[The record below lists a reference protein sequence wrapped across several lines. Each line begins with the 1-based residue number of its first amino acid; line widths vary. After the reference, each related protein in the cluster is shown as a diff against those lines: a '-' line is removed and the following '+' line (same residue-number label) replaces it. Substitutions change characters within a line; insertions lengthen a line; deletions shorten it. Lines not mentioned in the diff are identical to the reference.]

1 VASTITIDRGHWLG
15 YRWQR
20 HGLDGG
26 SGKDVLDD
34 LLRLGFQDSR
44 PAGSTQSLLARASK
58 IGATGVPKAITPDG
72 PLVTM
77 MSVRG
82 APHAHRVSQ
91 LDFVRDALA
100 PQETDDGGKA
110 YVRAV
115 EEVADALRAVVRS
128 RTAKG
133 DASAEV
139 ARRVSSSL
147 VTWCER
153 CKARHV
159 PDGVFRAAVRQAQ
172 LVLGPEEQRATIL
185 YPKPKHKQDKVGDPR
200 LELLETYLR
209 VNGPTTRNSYR
220 EWMDGGTATVGEV
233 WEKLGD
239 GLVRVQVDGKRYD
252 LPEALVSAVGKASK
266 PAGVALVPPSDP
278 YLKQVDRTLLV
289 PEAKRRKEVWK
300 ALSGPGALLI
310 DGEVAGTWRYRRSD
324 KELTITPFDSVPAAQ
339 RTKAEKSA
347 ALVAEATGDDQ
358 PKVTWG

>member
-1 VASTITIDRGHWLG
+1 VADVITIDRSRWLG

-20 HGLDGG
+20 HGLAGG
-26 SGKDVLDD
+26 SSKDVLDD
-34 LLRLGFQDSR
+34 LLLLGLQDSR
-44 PAGSTQSLLARASK
+44 PVGSTQSLFARASK
-58 IGATGVPKAITPDG
+58 IGSTGVANAITPDG

-77 MSVRG
+77 WSVRG
-82 APHAHRVSQ
+82 APHTHRVNQ
-91 LDFVRDALA
+91 LDVARDALA

-110 YVRAV
+110 FVKAV
-115 EEVADALRAVVRS
+115 EEVADALRAVVKS

-139 ARRVSSSL
+139 ARRVSNSL
-147 VTWCER
+147 VNWCER

-159 PDGVFRAAVRQAQ
+159 PDGVFRAAGRQAQ
-172 LVLGPEEQRATIL
+172 VVLGPEEQRATIL
-185 YPKPKHKQDKVGDPR
+185 YPKPKHKQDKAGDPR
-200 LELLETYLR
+200 LDLLEAFFR
-209 VNGPTTRNSYR
+209 VNGPTTRNTYR

-239 GLVRVQVDGKRYD
+239 GLVRVQVDGKRHD
-252 LPEALVSAVGKASK
+252 LPEALVSAVSKASK
-266 PAGVALVPPSDP
+266 PSGVALVPPSDP

-289 PEAKRRKEVWK
+289 PEARRRKEIWK

-339 RTKAEKSA
+339 RAKAEESA

-358 PKVTWG
+358 PTVTWG